1 MYTAVYTPNWKERP
15 RIHDLKVSY
24 RKMETWTALKAECR
38 VLRRWRPSSPDPRI
52 KPAAESRIAFMASKT
67 DVPAD
72 KAQYDVAEFS
82 IALVSGLTL
91 AITALFLCVAPLTGQ
106 IAGARDFVVY
116 WATGQQLVHHANP
129 YEIDAMMRIERGA
142 GLPPEYG
149 VLFMRNP
156 PWALPLT
163 LPLGLLGVRIGALVW
178 SLLLLG
184 CLWASVRMV
193 WQMHGRP
200 SRLLNFLGYSFAP
213 ALVCLIVGQT
223 SLFALLGLVLFLRLH
238 QTRPFVAG
246 MALWLCALK
255 PHLFLVFGVVLLA
268 WVVVRGCYSVLL
280 GAATALAASCAAS
293 WWIDPT
299 AWADYAHM
307 MRTYGIENEFI
318 PCWSVVLRLWVSP
331 QTMWLQ
337 YVLPALGCGWA
348 LLYFWKRR
356 HVWDWTRDGSVLFVV
371 SILCAPYCWVFDQAV
386 AIPALL
392 HGAYLSRSRAQ
403 LVFLALSSV
412 AMEAAL
418 VKGVKLPSPFYL
430 WTAPVWVAWYLLAV
444 KFRRDTQGTEQAG

>member
-1 MYTAVYTPNWKERP
+1 
-15 RIHDLKVSY
+15 
-24 RKMETWTALKAECR
+24 
-38 VLRRWRPSSPDPRI
+38 
-52 KPAAESRIAFMASKT
+52 MA
-67 DVPAD
+67 PEA
-72 KAQYDVAEFS
+72 DVAAGKTNYDIAELS

-129 YEIDAMMRIERGA
+129 YDVDAMMRIERGA
-142 GLPPEYG
+142 GLPTGYG

-156 PWALPLT
+156 PWALPLA
-163 LPLGLLGVRIGALVW
+163 LPLGFLGVRAGALVW

-184 CLWASVRMV
+184 CLWLSVRMV

-200 SRLLNFLGYSFAP
+200 SKLLNFLGLSFAP

-238 QTRPFVAG
+238 GRRPLLAG

-255 PHLFLVFGVVLLA
+255 PHLFLPFGVVLLA
-268 WVVVRGCYSVLL
+268 WVVAKGRYRILA

-293 WWIDPT
+293 WAVDPT

-307 MRTYGIENEFI
+307 MRTYGIEKEFI

-331 QTMWLQ
+331 QTTILQ
-337 YVLPALGCGWA
+337 YLLPLAGCGWA
-348 LLYFWKRR
+348 LAYYWKRR
-356 HVWDWTRDGSVLFVV
+356 QEWDWVRDGGLLIVVSVLA
-371 SILCAPYCWVFDQAV
+371 APYCWVFDQSV

-392 HGAYLSRSRAQ
+392 QGGYAARSRAL
-403 LVFLALSSV
+403 LVFLALASV
-412 AMEAAL
+412 GIEAGL
-418 VKGVKLPSPFYL
+418 VWGVKLPSPLYL
-430 WTAPVWVAWYLLAV
+430 WTAPVWVAWYLMAMASARM
-444 KFRRDTQGTEQAG
+444 KPNHAE